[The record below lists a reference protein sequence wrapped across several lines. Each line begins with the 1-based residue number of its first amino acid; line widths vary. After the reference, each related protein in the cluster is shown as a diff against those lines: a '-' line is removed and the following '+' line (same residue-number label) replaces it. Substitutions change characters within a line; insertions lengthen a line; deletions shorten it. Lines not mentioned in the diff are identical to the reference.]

1 MRLNNPLMSREEAAL
16 RWRLRLGVYVRDLRL
31 AKDLTQ
37 DEVCQAVGWH
47 NKQVLS
53 GIETGHTSVP
63 TDRIE
68 PLADTLG
75 VERAVFAK
83 RVLRFQDPWTYAAL
97 FGADAELRQ
106 ELAVAPQRLA
116 RRRGPRATH

>member
-16 RWRLRLGVYVRDLRL
+16 RWRLTLGIYVRDLRL
-31 AKDLTQ
+31 AKNLTQ

-53 GIETGHTSVP
+53 GIETGRTSIP
-63 TDRIE
+63 SDRLE
-68 PLADTLG
+68 TLAGAFG
-75 VERAVFAK
+75 VDLAEFAK
-83 RVLRFQDPWTYAAL
+83 RVLRYQDPWTYAAL
-97 FGADAELRQ
+97 FEADAQLRR

-116 RRRGPRATH
+116 HRRGPRTTH